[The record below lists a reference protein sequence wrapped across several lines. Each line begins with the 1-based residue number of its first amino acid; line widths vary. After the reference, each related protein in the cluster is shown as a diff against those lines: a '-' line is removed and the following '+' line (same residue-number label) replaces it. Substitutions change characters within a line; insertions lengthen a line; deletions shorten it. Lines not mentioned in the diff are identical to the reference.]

1 MGATEMGATESGD
14 VFDRRSSVF
23 ASGGMVATSSPLAAQ
38 AGFRILADGGNA
50 VDAALATAAVLGV
63 VEPMMNGLGGDMWAM
78 VWWEDDRRVHGLN
91 ASGRCP
97 GGLSASRFA
106 GRKTMPEAGWE
117 TVTVPGAAGG
127 YTALHERFASRPLA
141 ELVAPAV
148 AYARD
153 GFPVGETIAA
163 TWAIGAG
170 KLKQF
175 GGLEY
180 LVDGRAPVPGER
192 FRYPALADTWELFG
206 REGRDGIYTGPVA
219 RELVRASSAGGSG
232 LTEADL
238 AAQRAEWAEPISLE
252 YRGRRILEMPPNGQG
267 IIALVALGIL
277 SFDDLGKLSP
287 AERMHLE
294 IEATRIGFGEAFPR
308 VGDPRCVEVD
318 VTSLLTESA
327 LSGLRDRIDPKTARP
342 QPDIGRDLGDT
353 TYLCVV
359 DAAGNAVSLITSV
372 SSAFGAGVVAGST
385 GVVMNNRGA
394 EFSLDPK
401 SPNLIAPG
409 RRPRH
414 SILPAMA
421 LRDGRPEI
429 VFGCMGGM
437 MQPQGHIQLM
447 VNVLDAGMGL
457 QEAIDAPRYRILD
470 GLDVT
475 VDDGLDPEVIAD
487 LERRGHQ
494 LPSSEKLPPG
504 SRFKGSAQMIRFHRD
519 HGSLEGGTDHRLDGV
534 AIGL

>member
-1 MGATEMGATESGD
+1 M
-14 VFDRRSSVF
+14 
-23 ASGGMVATSSPLAAQ
+23 
-38 AGFRILADGGNA
+38 
-50 VDAALATAAVLGV
+50 
-63 VEPMMNGLGGDMWAM
+63 
-78 VWWEDDRRVHGLN
+78 
-91 ASGRCP
+91 
-97 GGLSASRFA
+97 
-106 GRKTMPEAGWE
+106 
-117 TVTVPGAAGG
+117 
-127 YTALHERFASRPLA
+127 
-141 ELVAPAV
+141 APAV
-148 AYARD
+148 GYARD

-163 TWAIGAG
+163 TWAVGAG

-175 GGLEY
+175 GGLKY
-180 LVDGRAPVPGER
+180 LVDGQAPAPGER
-192 FRYPALADTWELFG
+192 FRHPALADTWELFG

-232 LTEADL
+232 ITEADL
-238 AAQRAEWAEPISLE
+238 AAQHAEWAEPISLE

-359 DAAGNAVSLITSV
+359 DARQRRFADHQHLVGL
-372 SSAFGAGVVAGST
+372 
-385 GVVMNNRGA
+385 RRRR
-394 EFSLDPK
+394 
-401 SPNLIAPG
+401 G
-409 RRPRH
+409 RREHGCGHEQPRCRGSS
-414 SILPAMA
+414 SIPKPEPDRPRAPPSPQHLARDGA
-421 LRDGRPEI
+421 RDGRPEI

-437 MQPQGHIQLM
+437 MQPQGHIQLI

-457 QEAIDAPRYRILD
+457 QEAIDAPRYRIGRTRCD
-470 GLDVT
+470 
-475 VDDGLDPEVIAD
+475 
-487 LERRGHQ
+487 RRRR
-494 LPSSEKLPPG
+494 P
-504 SRFKGSAQMIRFHRD
+504 
-519 HGSLEGGTDHRLDGV
+519 
-534 AIGL
+534 